1 MSGEISKGVFEMPFE
16 TAFKKMETEAME
28 SLLTKENMTY
38 EMKWNGFLSLGYKN
52 KRAKVINVSKMSLR
66 SLMDE
71 LLKMVKKNQTEDV
84 FTFKID
90 VAFDYEDM
98 PLHVWNERVLKTK
111 KNYYRRGV
119 CFNKQFEQA
128 LLEQELNGN
137 AILKSGKEEVC
148 LQLENLNRYLIQ
160 AEKHGKPLE
169 LNGYTNVT
177 TFSTYSWFFD
187 GKQMLPL
194 HTEELSHGVR
204 VEELT
209 PARVKEIVEQAG
221 LYLAKQVKKTGE
233 FHYGYFACFDKTIK
247 HYNTLR
253 HASTTYSMLEA
264 YEISGNQ
271 TILDAARRSLH
282 YLKQNFILE
291 KEDFAYVTEP
301 ELREIKLGANA
312 AALLAF
318 SKYMSLTED
327 YADLPLSEKLAYGIL
342 RLQEKDGSFTHV
354 LHAPTME
361 VKDPFRIIY
370 YEGEAV
376 LGLLRLYGV
385 SQNEDYLNGA
395 KLAFQ
400 NFINKNYWQNHDH
413 WLSYAANEIATY
425 LPDEK
430 YVLFGMQNAFDNL
443 DFIYHR
449 ETTFPTFL
457 ELTLAAHELY
467 GKLDGESHPDFK
479 KERLREVIQ
488 KRAEYQLNGLF
499 YPEVAMYFK
508 NPARIMDSFFIRH
521 HSFRVRIDDVEHN
534 ISGYAKFYE
543 LICAEKAE
551 KITL

>member
-1 MSGEISKGVFEMPFE
+1 MPFE
-16 TAFKKMETEAME
+16 TAFKKIENSAMET
-28 SLLTKENMTY
+28 LLSKDNMTY
-38 EMKWNGFLSLGYKN
+38 EMKWNGFLSLGYEN
-52 KRAKVINVSKMSLR
+52 KRAKVINISRMSLR
-66 SLMDE
+66 SLMDDI
-71 LLKMVKKNQTEDV
+71 LRALKKNQTDDLV
-84 FTFKID
+84 SFKVD
-90 VAFDYEDM
+90 VAFNYEDF
-98 PLHVWNERVLKTK
+98 PLHVWNKDVLETK
-111 KNYYRRGV
+111 KNYYRKGI
-119 CFNKQFEQA
+119 CFDKKFEQA

-137 AILKSGKEEVC
+137 AVLKAGKEDVC
-148 LQLENLNRYLIQ
+148 LNLENLNRYLIQ
-160 AEKHGKPLE
+160 AGKHGKPLQ

-187 GKQMLPL
+187 GKDVFTL
-194 HTEELSHGVR
+194 HTDELAHGVR
-204 VEELT
+204 EEQLT
-209 PARVKEIVEQAG
+209 EQRVKQIVENAG
-221 LYLAKQVKKTGE
+221 IYLAKQVKKTGE

-264 YEISGNQ
+264 YEVSGNQ
-271 TILDAARRSLH
+271 TILAAAIRALT

-318 SKYMSLTED
+318 SKYMTLTKNHE
-327 YADLPLSEKLAYGIL
+327 DLPLAEKLAWGIL
-342 RLQEKDGSFTHV
+342 RLQEQDGSFTHV

-385 SQNEDYLNGA
+385 SKNEAYLRGA
-395 KLAFQ
+395 ESAFQ
-400 NFINKNYWQNHDH
+400 NFIAKNYWRNHDH

-425 LPDEK
+425 IPDEK

-467 GKLDGESHPDFK
+467 GKLEMNRPLESVFS

-488 KRAEYQLNGLF
+488 KRADYQLNGLF

-508 NPARIMDSFFIRH
+508 NPARITDSFFIRH

-534 ISGYAKFYE
+534 ISGYAKFYA
-543 LICAEKAE
+543 LICQENGE